1 MIALQTNVV
10 QSMGIVE
17 RILNFAMICS
27 LATPIMIAQVKNA
40 VQSLV
45 IVDLVLSTVV
55 IHRLPRLHLSRDVML
70 TMTAMRPSENAV
82 QFGGIAEQDP
92 SIAGIPLI

>member
-1 MIALQTNVV
+1 MIVLQTNAA
-10 QSMGIVE
+10 QSMVIVE
-17 RILNFAMICS
+17 RILNFATICS
-27 LATPIMIAQVKNA
+27 LAMQIMTA
-40 VQSLV
+40 VVRNVVQNSV
-45 IVDLVLSTVV
+45 TVDLALSTVV

-70 TMTAMRPSENAV
+70 TMTAMRLSENAV

>member
-1 MIALQTNVV
+1 MIVPQTNAA
-10 QSMGIVE
+10 QSMAIAE

-27 LATPIMIAQVKNA
+27 LATPIMIATVRNVA
-40 VQSLV
+40 QSLV

-55 IHRLPRLHLSRDVML
+55 IHRLPLLHLSRDVML
-70 TMTAMRPSENAV
+70 TTTAMRVLENVA
-82 QFGGIAEQDP
+82 QFGGIAEQDL